1 MESTGCRPHR
11 PRPWQDPSRDF
22 TVQNLKT
29 GPQGSS
35 FLSDTPP
42 PPPPPPP
49 QEMLGRV
56 SGSSPVST
64 PRLIAEERC
73 HSQRTHTYTHPH
85 TLGGATADGSH
96 RQTQTPGRADTI
108 TDADRK
114 GGGGQLSSRS
124 GPRLEAE
131 CTQRTLANGES
142 SLTFILDLK

>member
-1 MESTGCRPHR
+1 MVPV
-11 PRPWQDPSRDF
+11 PSPLLALLQMREA
-22 TVQNLKT
+22 TA
-29 GPQGSS
+29 S
-35 FLSDTPP
+35 
-42 PPPPPPP
+42 
-49 QEMLGRV
+49 
-56 SGSSPVST
+56 
-64 PRLIAEERC
+64 
-73 HSQRTHTYTHPH
+73 THTHTHTH

-96 RQTQTPGRADTI
+96 RQTQAPGRADTI